1 MTRENEPLAHAY
13 RMLYFFHIHNRRRVD
28 RYDLNVSVAG
38 STHFKFL
45 FTLAS
50 GFRSRPIF
58 LYLDV
63 ATHDLTQID
72 PG

>member
-45 FTLAS
+45 FTLGV
-50 GFRSRPIF
+50 GFPFPPYFSV
-58 LYLDV
+58 LGCGD
-63 ATHDLTQID
+63 A
-72 PG
+72 